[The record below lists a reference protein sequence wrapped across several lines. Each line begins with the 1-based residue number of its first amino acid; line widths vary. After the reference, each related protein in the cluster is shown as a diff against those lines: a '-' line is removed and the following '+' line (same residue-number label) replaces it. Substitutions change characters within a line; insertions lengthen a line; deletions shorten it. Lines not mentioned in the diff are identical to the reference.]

1 MRRYLIELLECLILA
16 ALIALPFTLYF
27 WSMKP

>member
-1 MRRYLIELLECLILA
+1 MRRYLIALLE
-16 ALIALPFTLYF
+16 ALIIAAIWAAPWIIYF